1 MRSASPRATAPG
13 ASRTTPATGTCES
26 SSRCGP
32 ESPHLRKAEMTMV
45 DRTNS
50 FIEIHREERRQERL
64 RHAEGQA
71 RRVLAVAIR
80 DSADSNDRAAVE
92 EAAADYVQALTDLI
106 HDQGVDVAL
115 DIAPQTFYR
124 TPF

>member
-1 MRSASPRATAPG
+1 
-13 ASRTTPATGTCES
+13 
-26 SSRCGP
+26 
-32 ESPHLRKAEMTMV
+32 MTMV

-80 DSADSNDRAAVE
+80 DSADSSDRAAVE
-92 EAAADYVQALTDLI
+92 EATADYVQALTDLI

-115 DIAPQTFYR
+115 DIAPQTF
-124 TPF
+124 